1 METTKMFIRNIHE
14 NIILETNFN
23 TFSDD
28 IIKSI
33 VNK

>member
-23 TFSDD
+23 ALSDD
-28 IIKSI
+28 TIKSI